1 MILNVNRLLHTPGAS
16 QDFHFEMD
24 LSDLEFGGEKPV
36 VRPVVVD
43 GRVYNQAGVLLCELQ
58 ASTTLRC
65 VCDRCMEEFDAPKS
79 ASFSCV
85 LAQEKQD
92 MENDDIVLLDHD
104 EVDLADLAGTAF
116 ILIWTRKP
124 SAPRTARAFARAAAS
139 TSTARRAAAKSR
151 SIRGL
156 QSWPSCSRR
165 TTSEHITNTLLLR
178 QLRPRRCQHGST

>member
-104 EVDLADLAGTAF
+104 EVDLADPAGTAF
-116 ILIWTRKP
+116 ILDMDTKTLCSEDCKGLCPGCGVNLNREACRCKKQVD
-124 SAPRTARAFARAAAS
+124 PRL
-139 TSTARRAAAKSR
+139 AK
-151 SIRGL
+151 L
-156 QSWPSCSRR
+156 AQ
-165 TTSEHITNTLLLR
+165 LLA
-178 QLRPRRCQHGST
+178 QDDE

>member
-116 ILIWTRKP
+116 ILDMAVPKGKVSKQRRNKRRSSVWKLA
-124 SAPRTARAFARAAAS
+124 APGLVACPKCGALHLPHRMCPECGTYNGREVKHVESVAAG
-139 TSTARRAAAKSR
+139 K
-151 SIRGL
+151 
-156 QSWPSCSRR
+156 
-165 TTSEHITNTLLLR
+165 
-178 QLRPRRCQHGST
+178 